1 MGAKRTSE
9 KGTKET
15 KKNATKK
22 RIIVNKKNATKK
34 RPIINKKNVN
44 KKRIIVNKKSD
55 NDTRRKKLILLLLLL
70 LLLFLIFVIDVG
82 DLIFDIPTSPKVTN
96 KDIKDEWTNTSR
108 IAIEKDSKTRSGVK
122 YYLYCINKENNSKS
136 CKWNR
141 ASSKNI
147 EVTENGTNYV
157 FIKAVNENGKEGKV
171 SDPIIV
177 KIDGKAPEIINIK
190 KTEKETSV
198 KVEVDAKDLESG
210 IDKYYYKIDDK
221 EYEESSKNSYTFKD
235 LKENTEYTVTVKV
248 VDKAGNEKVISFKVK
263 TKSSDASK
271 NTDSATKNDNNQN
284 NTKKDNNK
292 TSSNDKKNDNN
303 AASNDKKDDNKKTE
317 SSEVKEIPEISLKDV
332 PLKIKYGD
340 NYKLPSS
347 YKFGKSGGV
356 VSCVV
361 NNKEYKDTTTLPV
374 GENTINCTAK
384 SNTGVEVKISK
395 TIEVE
400 INEESEEEWDGW
412 IKMNLYYPAGSTSWQ
427 WRIGKE
433 DSIRT
438 GTKQDGW
445 QDYVG
450 PITVRL
456 KDVENIYLRYELE
469 DGTEQIIAPSG
480 RLLVDIEPDSYEIEN
495 NSKTKVKIVYSEGAD
510 KKEYRI
516 NKGNWTKYTGSFSV
530 DADTKIEARVIKETD
545 GERQINYDSVYI
557 RIKQENSTDTPS
569 DSSGV
574 VLPSESKEYGQ
585 NYEEVSDYIID
596 GPTIKVSPDAISTE
610 KEVTL
615 ETATKAKKIYYKIN
629 DGSWNEY
636 TTKFIVNKNCHVYA
650 KYISE
655 DGMTSKISS
664 KYVNGIKKLN
674 KPYVD
679 ITYTPTDLTKEVEVT
694 INSDASKVEYS
705 YDGIIYNTYS
715 KPFKVSK
722 NCRVYAKAT
731 NDLGETIEY
740 VNITNIGEKAPAKGK
755 LDIGI
760 TVVPDNSE
768 IVTNKA
774 EVEIDYDKKSDKKY
788 YKIGSR
794 DEWHEYTG
802 KFTVN
807 KNTTIYAYAINENAR
822 GYEKKTI
829 SNLTTGISDPI
840 ISLNTY
846 SITPSVKVSISY
858 DKNAKIKRYRIGDGD
873 LQDYTGTFELTEN
886 DTVYAYSKDTLGNE
900 SEAIYEVSN
909 ISPQPRYLVIDK
921 NDYFIL
927 KLNYPLGVED
937 KEYKWQEN
945 GEWKKYVDQG
955 ILLIKKNAKDNL
967 LGDKSQVTVEDE
979 NGKKITFRDNYYVI
993 DKPLNELI
1001 DNIYMRWD
1009 YKVPD
1014 APSIKLDK
1022 TTPTRKV
1029 TVNITYDEY
1038 SYKKEYKLVTKDN
1051 KETSWKK
1058 YTGSFTIEDNETIIY
1073 ARGKTAFDRVGKQAT
1088 MKVVNIDNEP
1098 PEIDFKSDLE
1108 TPTRKLT
1115 VQLCGKDNLGIDYVG
1130 YIKGKKTSKEAID
1143 DGMELS
1149 NYSTFDIDENGYYTI
1164 YARDKVGNVT
1174 SKIIKIEN
1182 IDKNA
1187 PDIDINVLTSK
1198 YGTKAEI
1205 EIDYH
1210 DNNNKQYKVGVAGEY
1225 QEYKGK
1231 FTIKSEDVYTLAN
1244 DDNTITIFAR
1254 GTDKAGNVKE
1264 VSKKV
1269 YVLDLD
1275 IPIAP
1280 IVNVSNGYPLLT
1292 EYGVENDSEIYIVY
1306 DNRDDIDN
1314 YYSIDDGKT
1323 WERYTGPIDLQK
1335 GTIKA
1340 KSVKKDS
1347 LLEVASSKNVSIPTD
1362 ALPKVVYDGDVTT
1375 TLPQD
1380 VAAINYKLYVD
1391 ESMYNQKLNIVSY
1404 TLRYASGYYTRV
1416 YAYDKDN
1423 TQLLVKECT
1432 KGSKATDTI
1441 TIPENTEY
1449 LVFSSNNSVNNHL
1462 YEVSVVTSPVLNI
1475 ENVYPLLTEY
1485 GVKDGYNNVEITY
1498 FRSAVKKQ
1506 YKINDGEW
1514 KDYTG
1519 KIKLNLGEKITARSI
1534 DKNNTISTEE
1544 AYTSVLSTDAL
1555 PKVIY
1560 DGDVTTTLPQDVA
1573 AINYKLYVD
1582 ESMYN
1587 QKLNIVSYTLRYAS
1601 GYYTRVYAYDKDN
1614 TQLLVKE
1621 CTKGSKATDTITI
1634 PENTKYLVFSSNN
1647 SVNNHLYEVSVVTSP
1662 VLNIEKVYPLLT
1674 EYGVK
1679 DGYSNVEITYFR
1691 TAVKKQYKI
1700 NDGEW
1705 KDYTGKIKLNLGE
1718 KITARS
1724 IDKNNT
1730 ISTEKAYTSVLST
1743 DALPKVVYDGD
1754 VTTTLPQDVA
1764 AINYK
1769 LYVDESMYN
1778 QKLNIVSYTLRYASG
1793 YYTRVYAYDK
1803 DNTQLLVKECTKG
1816 SKATDTITIPENTK
1830 YLVFSSNNSIN
1841 NHLYEII
1848 PVISKTQ
1855 TKANENKTITT
1866 DKKKEYATPPSIEVS
1881 NSGIYTISKDVNIS
1895 YSSGYTNE
1903 YSYDAK
1909 TWKKYTGTITLSENV
1924 TIYARSVKD
1933 DKVVASS
1940 SYKITKIDT
1949 ESGDM
1954 SLNEIPS
1961 KITVGSEY
1969 SIPSSYSFNNISG
1982 GEVKCYDNDKEISN
1996 TKDLSVGS
2004 HNIICIS
2011 STKAGIT
2018 IKITKNI
2025 IVEEANKIVE
2035 ENKIEESKGDDDDE
2049 KTPSE
2054 SDTGTS
2060 TKEELE
2066 TNPEEDKEQ

>member
-1 MGAKRTSE
+1 MGTKKTDKRT
-9 KGTKET
+9 T
-15 KKNATKK
+15 KKNTVKK
-22 RIIVNKKNATKK
+22 KIIVNKKK
-34 RPIINKKNVN
+34 
-44 KKRIIVNKKSD
+44 D
-55 NDTRRKKLILLLLLL
+55 NEDDRKKKIILLLLLL
-70 LLLFLIFVIDVG
+70 LLLFLIFVINVG

-96 KDIKDEWTNTSR
+96 KNVKDEWTNTSMVT
-108 IAIEKDSKTRSGVK
+108 IEKDSKTRSGVK

-147 EVTENGTNYV
+147 EVTENGINYV

-221 EYEESSKNSYTFKD
+221 EYEESSKNTYTFKD

-263 TKSSDASK
+263 TKNSDVSK
-271 NTDSATKNDNNQN
+271 DTDSATNNDNNQN
-284 NTKKDNNK
+284 STKKDNNK
-292 TSSNDKKNDNN
+292 TSSNDKKSDNKKP
-303 AASNDKKDDNKKTE
+303 SSDNDKKPETKPD
-317 SSEVKEIPEISLKDV
+317 EVKEIPEISLEDV

-361 NNKEYKDTTTLPV
+361 NNKEYKDTTTLPI
-374 GENTINCTAK
+374 GKNTINCTAK
-384 SNTGVEVKISK
+384 SNTGIEVKVSK

-400 INEESEEEWDGW
+400 INEESEQEWDGW
-412 IKMNLYYPAGSTSWQ
+412 IRMNLYYPVGSTSWQ

-456 KDVENIYLRYELE
+456 KDVENIYLRYKLE

-480 RLLVDIEPDSYEIEN
+480 RLLVDIEPDSYVVKN
-495 NSKTKVKIVYSEGAD
+495 NSKTNVKIVYSEGAD

-557 RIKQENSTDTPS
+557 RIKQENSTSSPS
-569 DSSGV
+569 DSSEV
-574 VLPSESKEYGQ
+574 VLPSESKEYGT
-585 NYEEVSDYIID
+585 NYEEISDYIID
-596 GPTIKVSPDAISTE
+596 GPTIKVSPDNMSTE

-636 TTKFIVNKNCHVYA
+636 KTKFIVNKNCYVYA

-679 ITYTPTDLTKEVEVT
+679 ITYTPTDLAKEVEVT

-715 KPFKVSK
+715 KPFKVNK

-731 NDLGETIEY
+731 NNLGETIEY
-740 VNITNIGEKAPAKGK
+740 VNITNIGEKAPEKGK

-760 TVVPDNSE
+760 TIVPDNSE
-768 IVTNKA
+768 VVTNKA
-774 EVEIDYDKKSDKKY
+774 EVEIDYDKKADKKY
-788 YKIGSR
+788 YKIGSS

-807 KNTTIYAYAINENAR
+807 KNTTIYAYAINDESK
-822 GYEKKTI
+822 GYEEKII

-846 SITPSVKVSISY
+846 SLTPSVKVSISY

-873 LQDYTGTFELTEN
+873 IQDYVGTFELTQNE
-886 DTVYAYSKDTLGNE
+886 TIYAYSKDALGNE
-900 SEAIYEVSN
+900 SETIYEVSN
-909 ISPQPRYLVIDK
+909 ISSQPRYLVIDK

-927 KLNYPLGVED
+927 KLNYPLGVNN

-945 GEWKKYVDQG
+945 GEWKKYDNQG
-955 ILLIKKNAKDNL
+955 ILLIKKKVKDNL

-979 NGKKITFRDNYYVI
+979 NGTKITFKDNYYVI

-1001 DNIYMRWD
+1001 ENIYMRWD
-1009 YKVPD
+1009 YKMPD

-1022 TTPTRKV
+1022 TTPTKKV
-1029 TVNITYDEY
+1029 KISITYDKY
-1038 SYKKEYKLVTKDN
+1038 SYKKEYKLVTKDGIETAW
-1051 KETSWKK
+1051 KE
-1058 YTGSFTIEDNETIIY
+1058 YTGSFDIKDNETIIY
-1073 ARGKTAFDRVGKQAT
+1073 ARGKTDFDEVGKQAT
-1088 MKVVNIDNEP
+1088 VKIVNIDTES
-1098 PEIDFKSDLE
+1098 PEIDFKADLN

-1115 VQLCGKDNLGIDYVG
+1115 IQLCGNDNLGVDHVG

-1143 DGMELS
+1143 DGIELS

-1164 YARDKVGNVT
+1164 YAQDKVGNIT
-1174 SKIIKIEN
+1174 SKIIKVEN
-1182 IDKNA
+1182 IDKDA
-1187 PDIDINVLTSK
+1187 PNIDINVITSR
-1198 YGTKAEI
+1198 YSSETEI
-1205 EIDYH
+1205 EINYD
-1210 DNNNKQYKVGVAGEY
+1210 DSDIK
-1225 QEYKGK
+1225 EYKIGLTGNYQVYKDK
-1231 FTIKSEDVYTLAN
+1231 FTIKSEDVYTLEN
-1244 DDNTITIFAR
+1244 DDNSITIFAR
-1254 GTDKAGNVKE
+1254 GTDKSGNVKE
-1264 VSKKV
+1264 VSKKI
-1269 YVLDLD
+1269 YNLDFD
-1275 IPIAP
+1275 MINEPIIEA
-1280 IVNVSNGYPLLT
+1280 SSGYPKLT
-1292 EYGVENDSEIYIVY
+1292 EYGFEKEDLAYIIY

-1323 WERYTGPIDLQK
+1323 WERYTGPFNVSSE
-1335 GTIKA
+1335 TIIA
-1340 KSVKKDS
+1340 KSIKKISGLTVTKKVKIKSPIDS
-1347 LLEVASSKNVSIPTD
+1347 LSFES
-1362 ALPKVVYDGDVTT
+1362 YDGNKETYSLAKTIQTFLVD
-1375 TLPQD
+1375 
-1380 VAAINYKLYVD
+1380 NSLY
-1391 ESMYNQKLNIVSY
+1391 
-1404 TLRYASGYYTRV
+1404 
-1416 YAYDKDN
+1416 
-1423 TQLLVKECT
+1423 
-1432 KGSKATDTI
+1432 GSKVKINGRNNRTEPIIKFIDIEGNELSKYTGYKEYE
-1441 TIPENTEY
+1441 IPENTYKVEISNLMTKIEQY
-1449 LVFSSNNSVNNHL
+1449 YWNYITEIELDIEPIISS
-1462 YEVSVVTSPVLNI
+1462 EKA
-1475 ENVYPLLTEY
+1475 YPKLTEY
-1485 GVKDGYNNVEITY
+1485 GFEKGYNIVNIKYYKT
-1498 FRSAVKKQ
+1498 SVKKL
-1506 YKINDGEW
+1506 YSIDDGQTW
-1514 KDYTG
+1514 KEYE
-1519 KIKLNLGEKITARSI
+1519 KPIKLEIGKTIIAKGV
-1534 DKNNTISTEE
+1534 DKNNTQTKEVSYKSILPDDS
-1544 AYTSVLSTDAL
+1544 LSFES
-1555 PKVIY
+1555 Y
-1560 DGDVTTTLPQDVA
+1560 DGNKETYSLAKTIQTFLVD
-1573 AINYKLYVD
+1573 NSLY
-1582 ESMYN
+1582 
-1587 QKLNIVSYTLRYAS
+1587 
-1601 GYYTRVYAYDKDN
+1601 
-1614 TQLLVKE
+1614 
-1621 CTKGSKATDTITI
+1621 GSKVKINGRNNRTEPIIKFIDIEGNELSKYTGYKEYEI
-1634 PENTKYLVFSSNN
+1634 PENTYK
-1647 SVNNHLYEVSVVTSP
+1647 
-1662 VLNIEKVYPLLT
+1662 
-1674 EYGVK
+1674 
-1679 DGYSNVEITYFR
+1679 VEISNLMTKIEQYYWNYITEIEINDSPTIIIGSKYPKLTTDGVSEVLIPIKVDYYK
-1691 TAVKKQYKI
+1691 TAVKKLYSIDEGKTWKNYENSIQLKPGTKVECKSVDKLGKESFI
-1700 NDGEW
+1700 AEGVVILPNDA
-1705 KDYTGKIKLNLGE
+1705 LGE
-1718 KITARS
+1718 KA
-1724 IDKNNT
+1724 
-1730 ISTEKAYTSVLST
+1730 
-1743 DALPKVVYDGD
+1743 YDGD
-1754 VTTTLPQDVA
+1754 KNTSEVLKKAGQTTYSYIEIDSSMQGQIIEFTYYAVRNSSLSVTFIAEDGNKTSKILQKSFTDGSKKTT
-1764 AINYK
+1764 IN
-1769 LYVDESMYN
+1769 
-1778 QKLNIVSYTLRYASG
+1778 LNIPDNCVKISFDAWHNNQTDGAPV
-1793 YYTRVYAYDK
+1793 YY
-1803 DNTQLLVKECTKG
+1803 
-1816 SKATDTITIPENTK
+1816 
-1830 YLVFSSNNSIN
+1830 
-1841 NHLYEII
+1841 YEIT

-1855 TKANENKTITT
+1855 SKATENKAIITA
-1866 DKKKEYATPPSIEVS
+1866 KKKEYVTPPSIEVS

-1940 SYKITKIDT
+1940 SYKITKIDA
-1949 ESGDM
+1949 ESGEM

-1982 GEVKCYDNDKEISN
+1982 GEVKCYDNDREVSS

-2004 HNIICIS
+2004 HNIVCIS

>member
-1 MGAKRTSE
+1 MGTKKTDKRT
-9 KGTKET
+9 T
-15 KKNATKK
+15 KKNTVKK
-22 RIIVNKKNATKK
+22 KIIVNKKK
-34 RPIINKKNVN
+34 
-44 KKRIIVNKKSD
+44 D
-55 NDTRRKKLILLLLLL
+55 NEDDRKKKIILLLLLL
-70 LLLFLIFVIDVG
+70 LLLFLIFVINVG

-96 KDIKDEWTNTSR
+96 KNVKDEWTNTSVVT
-108 IAIEKDSKTRSGVK
+108 IEKDSKTRSGVK

-263 TKSSDASK
+263 TKSSEANK
-271 NTDSATKNDNNQN
+271 TTDSTTKNENKNENNQN

-292 TSSNDKKNDNN
+292 ISSNDKNSDNN
-303 AASNDKKDDNKKTE
+303 VASNDKKDDNKKP
-317 SSEVKEIPEISLKDV
+317 SSDNDKKPETKPDEVKEIPEISLEEV

-361 NNKEYKDTTTLPV
+361 NNKEYNDTTTLPI

-384 SNTGVEVKISK
+384 SNTGIEVKVSK

-412 IKMNLYYPAGSTSWQ
+412 IRMNLYYPAGSTSWQ

-456 KDVENIYLRYELE
+456 KDVENIYLRYKLE
-469 DGTEQIIAPSG
+469 DGTEQIITPSG
-480 RLLVDIEPDSYEIEN
+480 RLLVDIEPDSYEVKN
-495 NSKTKVKIVYSEGAD
+495 NSKTNIKIVYSEDAD

-545 GERQINYDSVYI
+545 GERQISYDSVYI
-557 RIKQENSTDTPS
+557 RIKQENSTSSPS
-569 DSSGV
+569 DSSEV
-574 VLPSESKEYGQ
+574 VLPSESKEYGT
-585 NYEEVSDYIID
+585 NYEEISDYIID
-596 GPTIKVSPDAISTE
+596 GPTIKVSPDDMSTE

-615 ETATKAKKIYYKIN
+615 ETATKSKKVYYKID
-629 DGSWNEY
+629 DGKWIEY
-636 TTKFIVNKNCHVYA
+636 KSKFIVNKNCQVYA

-655 DGMTSKISS
+655 DGMTSKTSS
-664 KYVNGIKKLN
+664 KYINSIKKLN

-679 ITYTPTDLTKEVEVT
+679 ITYTPRDLAKEVEVT
-694 INSDASKVEYS
+694 INSDANTVEYS

-722 NCRVYAKAT
+722 NCRIYAKAT
-731 NDLGETIEY
+731 NNLGETIEY
-740 VNITNIGEKAPAKGK
+740 VNITNVGEKAPAKGK

-768 IVTNKA
+768 VVTNSA
-774 EVEIDYDKKSDKKY
+774 EVEIDYDKKADKKY
-788 YKIGSR
+788 YKIGSN
-794 DEWHEYTG
+794 DVWHEYTG

-807 KNTTIYAYAINENAR
+807 KNTTIYAYTLNENAR
-822 GYEKKTI
+822 GYEKKSI

-846 SITPSVKVSISY
+846 SLAPSVKVSISY
-858 DKNAKIKRYRIGDGD
+858 DKNAKIKRYRIGDGT

-886 DTVYAYSKDTLGNE
+886 ETIYAYSKDTLENE

-909 ISPQPRYLVIDK
+909 ISSQPRYSVIDK
-921 NDYFIL
+921 DDYFIL
-927 KLNYPLGVED
+927 RLNYPLGVDE

-945 GEWKKYVDQG
+945 GEWKKYDNQG
-955 ILLIKKNAKDNL
+955 ILLIKEKAKDNL
-967 LGDKSQVTVEDE
+967 LGDKSQVTVKDE
-979 NGKKITFRDNYYVI
+979 SGKTLTFRDNYYII
-993 DKPLNELI
+993 DRPLSELI
-1001 DNIYMRWD
+1001 ENIYMRWD

-1022 TTPTRKV
+1022 TTPTKKV
-1029 TVNITYDEY
+1029 MVSITYDKY
-1038 SYKKEYKLVTKDN
+1038 SYKREYKLVTKDG
-1051 KETSWKK
+1051 KETAWKE
-1058 YTGSFTIEDNETIIY
+1058 YTGSFSIEDNETIIY
-1073 ARGKTAFDRVGKQAT
+1073 ARGKTAFDEVGKQST

-1115 VQLCGKDNLGIDYVG
+1115 IQLCGKDNLGIDYVG
-1130 YIKGKKTSKEAID
+1130 YIKGRKTSKEAID
-1143 DGMELS
+1143 DGVELN

-1174 SKIIKIEN
+1174 SKVIKVEN

-1210 DNNNKQYKVGVAGEY
+1210 DNNTKQYRIGSTVDY

-1254 GTDKAGNVKE
+1254 GKDKSGQIVE

-1275 IPIAP
+1275 IPTKP
-1280 IVNVSNGYPLLT
+1280 IINVSNAYPLLT
-1292 EYGVENDSEIYIVY
+1292 EYGVENDNAIYIVY

-1323 WERYTGPIDLQK
+1323 WEKYTGPIDLQK

-1340 KSVKKDS
+1340 KSVKKES
-1347 LLEVASSKNVSIPTD
+1347 LLEVSSSKNISLPTDTLPKEVYDGDVNTSLPQNYGAYNYKLYVAEGMYNQKLNIISSTLDYMNYYTRVYAYDKNGNQLLVKECTRGNKTTDTITIPENTEYLLFSSDSSVNNHLYEISIETSPILNIESIYPSLTTYGVENGYNNVEINYFKTAEKKQYKIDDGDWQDYTGKIKLAIGEKLTARSIDKNNVKSNEAVYTSVLPTD
-1362 ALPKVVYDGDVTT
+1362 ALPKVVYDGDVNTS
-1375 TLPQD
+1375 LSQSSS
-1380 VAAINYKLYVD
+1380 AYNYKLYVD
-1391 ESMYNQKLNIVSY
+1391 EDMYNQKLNILSH
-1404 TLRYASGYYTRV
+1404 TLNSNSYYTRV

-1423 TQLLVKECT
+1423 TQLLVKEC
-1432 KGSKATDTI
+1432 SK
-1441 TIPENTEY
+1441 N
-1449 LVFSSNNSVNNHL
+1449 SSVN
-1462 YEVSVVTSPVLNI
+1462 VV
-1475 ENVYPLLTEY
+1475 
-1485 GVKDGYNNVEITY
+1485 
-1498 FRSAVKKQ
+1498 
-1506 YKINDGEW
+1506 
-1514 KDYTG
+1514 
-1519 KIKLNLGEKITARSI
+1519 
-1534 DKNNTISTEE
+1534 
-1544 AYTSVLSTDAL
+1544 
-1555 PKVIY
+1555 
-1560 DGDVTTTLPQDVA
+1560 
-1573 AINYKLYVD
+1573 
-1582 ESMYN
+1582 
-1587 QKLNIVSYTLRYAS
+1587 
-1601 GYYTRVYAYDKDN
+1601 
-1614 TQLLVKE
+1614 
-1621 CTKGSKATDTITI
+1621 TDTITI

-1647 SVNNHLYEVSVVTSP
+1647 AVNNHLYEISIETSP
-1662 VLNIEKVYPLLT
+1662 TLNVEKIYPTLT
-1674 EYGVK
+1674 AQGVK
-1679 DGYSNVEITYFR
+1679 NGYNSVEISYFP
-1691 TAVKKQYKI
+1691 TAVKKQYKVGTG
-1700 NDGEW
+1700 DW
-1705 KDYTGKIKLNLGE
+1705 QDYTGKVKLEIGE

-1754 VTTTLPQDVA
+1754 VTTTLPQSSNAV
-1764 AINYK
+1764 NYK
-1769 LYVDESMYN
+1769 INVDESMYN
-1778 QKLNIVSYTLRYASG
+1778 QKLNIVSYTLNSSK

-1816 SKATDTITIPENTK
+1816 SKATDIMTIPENTK
-1830 YLVFSSNNSIN
+1830 YLVFSSTNSVN
-1841 NHLYEII
+1841 NHLYEIT

-1855 TKANENKTITT
+1855 SKANESKAITT
-1866 DKKKEYATPPSIEVS
+1866 DKKKEYVTPPSIEVS

-1961 KITVGSEY
+1961 KIIVGSEY

-1982 GEVKCYDNDKEISN
+1982 GEVKCYDNDKEVSN

-2025 IVEEANKIVE
+2025 LVEEENKTVE
-2035 ENKIEESKGDDDDE
+2035 ENKIEESKGDDDNE

-2054 SDTGTS
+2054 SNTGTS

-2066 TNPEEDKEQ
+2066 TNTEETKE

>member
-1 MGAKRTSE
+1 MGTKKTDKRT
-9 KGTKET
+9 T
-15 KKNATKK
+15 KKNTVKK
-22 RIIVNKKNATKK
+22 KIIVNKKK
-34 RPIINKKNVN
+34 
-44 KKRIIVNKKSD
+44 D
-55 NDTRRKKLILLLLLL
+55 NEDDRKKKIILLLLLL
-70 LLLFLIFVIDVG
+70 LLLFLIFVINVG

-96 KDIKDEWTNTSR
+96 KNVKDEWTNTSMVT
-108 IAIEKDSKTRSGVK
+108 IEKDSKTRSGVK

-263 TKSSDASK
+263 TKSSEANK
-271 NTDSATKNDNNQN
+271 TTDSTTKNENKNENNQN

-292 TSSNDKKNDNN
+292 ISSNDKNSDNN
-303 AASNDKKDDNKKTE
+303 VASNDKKDDNKKP
-317 SSEVKEIPEISLKDV
+317 SSDNDKKPETKPDEVKEIPEISLEEV

-361 NNKEYKDTTTLPV
+361 NNKEYNDTTTLPI

-384 SNTGVEVKISK
+384 SNTGIEVKVSK

-412 IKMNLYYPAGSTSWQ
+412 IRMNLYYPAGSTSWQ

-456 KDVENIYLRYELE
+456 KDVENIYLRYKLE
-469 DGTEQIIAPSG
+469 DGTEQIITPSG
-480 RLLVDIEPDSYEIEN
+480 RLLVDIEPDSYEVKN
-495 NSKTKVKIVYSEGAD
+495 NSKTNIKIVYSEDAD

-557 RIKQENSTDTPS
+557 RIKQENSTSTPS
-569 DSSGV
+569 DSSEV
-574 VLPSESKEYGQ
+574 VLPSESKEYGT
-585 NYEEVSDYIID
+585 NYEEISDYIID
-596 GPTIKVSPDAISTE
+596 GPTIKVSPDDMSTE

-615 ETATKAKKIYYKIN
+615 ETATKSKKVYYKID
-629 DGSWNEY
+629 DGKWIEY
-636 TTKFIVNKNCHVYA
+636 KSKFIVNKNCQVYA

-655 DGMTSKISS
+655 DGMTSKTSS
-664 KYVNGIKKLN
+664 KYINSIKKLN

-679 ITYTPTDLTKEVEVT
+679 ITYTPRDLAKEVEVT
-694 INSDASKVEYS
+694 INSDANTVEYS

-722 NCRVYAKAT
+722 NCRIYAKAT
-731 NDLGETIEY
+731 NNLGETIEY
-740 VNITNIGEKAPAKGK
+740 VNITNVGEKAPAKGK

-768 IVTNKA
+768 VVTNSA
-774 EVEIDYDKKSDKKY
+774 EVEIDYDKKADKKY
-788 YKIGSR
+788 YKIGSN
-794 DEWHEYTG
+794 DVWHEYTG

-807 KNTTIYAYAINENAR
+807 KNTTIYAYTLNENAR
-822 GYEKKTI
+822 GYEKKSI

-846 SITPSVKVSISY
+846 SLAPSVKASISY
-858 DKNAKIKRYRIGDGD
+858 DKNAKIKKYRIGDGD

-886 DTVYAYSKDTLGNE
+886 EIVYAYSKDILGNE
-900 SEAIYEVSN
+900 SESVYQVSN
-909 ISPQPRYLVIDK
+909 ISSQPRYSVIDK
-921 NDYFIL
+921 DDYFIL
-927 KLNYPLGVED
+927 KLNYPLGVDD

-945 GEWKKYVDQG
+945 GEWKKYDNQG
-955 ILLIKKNAKDNL
+955 ILLIKEKAKDSL
-967 LGDKSQVTVEDE
+967 LGDKSKVEVKDE
-979 NGKKITFRDNYYVI
+979 SGKTLTFEDNYYII
-993 DKPLNELI
+993 DRPLSELI
-1001 DNIYMRWD
+1001 ENIYMRWD

-1022 TTPTRKV
+1022 TTPTKKV
-1029 TVNITYDEY
+1029 MVSITYDKY
-1038 SYKKEYKLVTKDN
+1038 SYKREYKLVTKDG
-1051 KETSWKK
+1051 KETAWKE
-1058 YTGSFTIEDNETIIY
+1058 YTGSFSIEDNETIVY
-1073 ARGKTAFDRVGKQAT
+1073 ARGKTAFDEVGKQST
-1088 MKVVNIDNEP
+1088 LKVVNIDNEP

-1115 VQLCGKDNLGIDYVG
+1115 LQLCGNDNLGIDYVG

-1143 DGMELS
+1143 DGVELS

-1174 SKIIKIEN
+1174 SKIIKVEN

-1210 DNNNKQYKVGVAGEY
+1210 DNNTKQYRIGSTGDY

-1254 GTDKAGNVKE
+1254 GKDKSGQIVE

-1275 IPIAP
+1275 IPTKP
-1280 IVNVSNGYPLLT
+1280 IINVSNAYPLLT
-1292 EYGVENDSEIYIVY
+1292 EYGVENDNAIYIVY

-1323 WERYTGPIDLQK
+1323 WEKYTGPIDLQK

-1340 KSVKKDS
+1340 KSVKKES
-1347 LLEVASSKNVSIPTD
+1347 LLEVSSSKNISLPTDTLPKEVYDGDVNTSLPQNYGAYNYKLYVAEGMYNQKLNIISSTLDYMNYYTRVYAYDKNGNQLLVKECTRGNKTTDTITIPENTEYLLFSSDSSVNNHLYEISIETSPILNIESIYPSLTTYGVENGYNNVEINYFKTAEKKQYKIDDGDWQDYTGKIKLAIGEKLTARSIDKNNVKSNEAVYTSVLPTD
-1362 ALPKVVYDGDVTT
+1362 ALPKVVYDGDVNTS
-1375 TLPQD
+1375 LSQSSS
-1380 VAAINYKLYVD
+1380 AYNYKLYVD
-1391 ESMYNQKLNIVSY
+1391 EDMYNQKLNILSH
-1404 TLRYASGYYTRV
+1404 TLNSNSYYTRV

-1423 TQLLVKECT
+1423 TQLLVKEC
-1432 KGSKATDTI
+1432 SK
-1441 TIPENTEY
+1441 N
-1449 LVFSSNNSVNNHL
+1449 SSVN
-1462 YEVSVVTSPVLNI
+1462 VV
-1475 ENVYPLLTEY
+1475 
-1485 GVKDGYNNVEITY
+1485 
-1498 FRSAVKKQ
+1498 
-1506 YKINDGEW
+1506 
-1514 KDYTG
+1514 
-1519 KIKLNLGEKITARSI
+1519 
-1534 DKNNTISTEE
+1534 
-1544 AYTSVLSTDAL
+1544 
-1555 PKVIY
+1555 
-1560 DGDVTTTLPQDVA
+1560 
-1573 AINYKLYVD
+1573 
-1582 ESMYN
+1582 
-1587 QKLNIVSYTLRYAS
+1587 
-1601 GYYTRVYAYDKDN
+1601 
-1614 TQLLVKE
+1614 
-1621 CTKGSKATDTITI
+1621 TDTITI

-1647 SVNNHLYEVSVVTSP
+1647 AVNNHLYEISIETSP
-1662 VLNIEKVYPLLT
+1662 TLNVEKIYPTLT
-1674 EYGVK
+1674 AQGVK
-1679 DGYSNVEITYFR
+1679 NGYNSVEISYFP
-1691 TAVKKQYKI
+1691 TAVKKQYKVGTG
-1700 NDGEW
+1700 DW
-1705 KDYTGKIKLNLGE
+1705 QDYTGKVKLEIGE

-1754 VTTTLPQDVA
+1754 VTTTLPQSSNAV
-1764 AINYK
+1764 NYK
-1769 LYVDESMYN
+1769 INVDESMYN
-1778 QKLNIVSYTLRYASG
+1778 QKLNIVSYTLNSSK

-1816 SKATDTITIPENTK
+1816 SKATDIMTIPENTK
-1830 YLVFSSNNSIN
+1830 YLVFSSTNSVN
-1841 NHLYEII
+1841 NHLYEIT

-1855 TKANENKTITT
+1855 SKANESKAITT
-1866 DKKKEYATPPSIEVS
+1866 DKKKEYVTPPSIEVS

-1969 SIPSSYSFNNISG
+1969 SIPSSYSFNNLSG
-1982 GEVKCYDNDKEISN
+1982 GEVKCYDNDKEVSN

-2025 IVEEANKIVE
+2025 LVEEENKTVE
-2035 ENKIEESKGDDDDE
+2035 ENKIEESKGDDDNE

-2054 SDTGTS
+2054 SNTGTS

-2066 TNPEEDKEQ
+2066 TNTEETKE